1 MARRKKVLKEIRN
14 LSAAQYRYVVEKATH
29 DGKLAWKDVQRYIA
43 DLPDEVR
50 RIQERLAELTGHAA
64 ARIKRAARD
73 VEVPA
78 PARRMIK
85 KGRKR
90 VKRAISEARR
100 ASQQLQG
107 QYLGYMRQIAKTG
120 RAKFKKIA
128 ESEGREKA
136 IEAMKK
142 ALGR

>member
-1 MARRKKVLKEIRN
+1 MARRKKVLTQLRK
-14 LSAAQYRYVVEKATH
+14 LSSAQYRYVVEKATKE
-29 DGKLAWKDVQRYIA
+29 GKLAWKDVQRYVA
-43 DLPDEVR
+43 DLPDEIR
-50 RIQERLAELTGHAA
+50 RIQERIAELTEGAVA
-64 ARIKRAARD
+64 ELKR
-73 VEVPA
+73 VPSR
-78 PARRMIK
+78 PIVK